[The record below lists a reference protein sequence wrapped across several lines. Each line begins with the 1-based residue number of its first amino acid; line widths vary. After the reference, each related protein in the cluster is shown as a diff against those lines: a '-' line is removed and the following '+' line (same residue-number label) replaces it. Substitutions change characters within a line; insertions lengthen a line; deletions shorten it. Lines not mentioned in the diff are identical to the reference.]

1 MNANLLAVVNRIVA
15 EQGENIL
22 ADAKRLFP
30 FFADY
35 AKNEYKEERIA
46 FGRCIE
52 YGAYQELKRTRAA
65 DERQRV
71 KATLA
76 DQINAKTGVDR
87 KRCADAL
94 DLLEMVIFKTVQQST
109 QAPSQAN
116 RCSKCGKDLQKEW
129 TACPYCSTPVVK
141 AGMQT
146 SWQESPKPGTPVYS
160 NNTFSQTQQPVNL
173 TTGCQGCLLN
183 GGAKCKYYNCAISEA
198 EKYDCGM
205 RGSPELQKK
214 QKNTNIISWIV
225 LYSVWIIAVLIVWND
240 ILEKLFGLELGV
252 IILWFLLAA
261 LFVWLFY
268 LSSTRYKKRRK
279 NAKRL

>member
-1 MNANLLAVVNRIVA
+1 MNTNLLNIVNRIVA
-15 EQGENIL
+15 EQGEGIL
-22 ADAKRLFP
+22 TDAKRLFP
-30 FFADY
+30 YFSDY
-35 AKNEYKEERIA
+35 AKNEHKEERAA

-52 YGAYQELKRTRAA
+52 YGAYQVLRNTRSP

-71 KATLA
+71 KATLT

-94 DLLEMVIFKTVQQST
+94 DLLEMVIFKTVQQS
-109 QAPSQAN
+109 APA
-116 RCSKCGKDLQKEW
+116 
-129 TACPYCSTPVVK
+129 AK

-146 SWQESPKPGTPVYS
+146 SQQESPKPGTPVIP

-183 GGAKCKYYNCAISEA
+183 GGKKCTYYDCIISEA

-205 RGSPELQKK
+205 RGAPELQKK
-214 QKNTNIISWIV
+214 QTNSKIIRNIVIIALFLLVLFLFKPIESISEALGVNYWIV
-225 LYSVWIIAVLIVWND
+225 YIC
-240 ILEKLFGLELGV
+240 F
-252 IILWFLLAA
+252 
-261 LFVWLFY
+261 FVVVVAIEHFIY
-268 LSSTRYKKRRK
+268 QNIYKKRRE